1 MKSLKAKIP
10 RSLATSSKID
20 CVDNTGARTL
30 EIIAVKRYRGVKSR
44 QPKAGLGEMVIVSV
58 KKGAPDMRRQIL
70 KAVIVRQKKEFRR
83 PDGTRVKFE
92 ENAAVITDDNREP
105 RGTEIKGPIA
115 REVAERFGKIAS
127 VAQMIV

>member
-1 MKSLKAKIP
+1 MRGLKAKIP
-10 RSLATSSKID
+10 RSLATSSRLD

-30 EIIAVKRYRGVKSR
+30 EIIAVKGYRGVKKR
-44 QPKAGLGEMVIVSV
+44 QPKAGLGELVVVSV
-58 KKGAPDMRRQIL
+58 KKGTPDMRRQIL

-92 ENAAVITDDNREP
+92 DNAAVITDDNGDP
-105 RGTEIKGPIA
+105 RGTEIKGPVA